1 MDFLRSLHNFSVTIC
16 HDNHDRGPRIGLIW
30 QMQKLTDT
38 FIKNRFAPLRYAP
51 LRYAPLRYAP
61 LRYAPLRY
69 APLRYAPLRYA
80 TIMLDVAHDGYIYR
94 LTVNSFFLNFYR
106 SNCLNRHQSLQ
117 FGSARRCNP
126 SRFVTMQYDLI
137 RSSRSTIDSVDRKK
151 CLNSSKSCYP

>member
-38 FIKNRFAPLRYAP
+38 FIKNRF
-51 LRYAPLRYAP
+51 
-61 LRYAPLRY
+61 